1 MFPELQREKGSM
13 HQSKPWIGKSET
25 EEVSEKEKFLMN
37 EDFSLYAFQFWQKQ
51 SLSDSSCAMWESQ
64 GM

>member
-1 MFPELQREKGSM
+1 M

-25 EEVSEKEKFLMN
+25 EEVSEKEKFLIN